1 MFWVHLK
8 LFSSMK
14 CFLKLGSEK
23 DYKQYIE
30 CSFSRDVEIHFEI
43 KNFKHIRTH
52 TPYIKTHPSF

>member
-1 MFWVHLK
+1 
-8 LFSSMK
+8 MK
-14 CFLKLGSEK
+14 CFLKLESEK
-23 DYKQYIE
+23 DYKQYTE